1 MSLILMNND
10 ENILNSNY
18 SENFLDNISR
28 NITNVLDDTI
38 MFNSG
43 IESFESDIP
52 KHIKDEQEARE
63 KEMTIML
70 DDRNRKLSD
79 YSNKHKNLLEKTVS
93 FVDATA
99 KNNRYSGSNIRFT
112 NGTIGYVTQKGYF
125 KIYPNTNIWKST
137 NGKNGCPTNWEQLDI
152 YFRPEY
158 HKEGSVIPTDP
169 PLIVG
174 APMTTGQPCGK
185 EGRNIQVTTIAP
197 KDSSFRYSGCYEA
210 SPEYKTQMEF
220 QSDLGNQASFNNCKT
235 RAYDRGYSV
244 FAMRDGSDSG
254 SKCYIGK
261 NLTSARSNG
270 IATKRNVSYKLLE
283 NNVYENQQMKGG
295 LMKNG
300 QIALGPRNTGPVN
313 WQVTRFTHKT
323 GCDKELGAYVNTD
336 TTTASY
342 GVNCNGRIKWR

>member
-1 MSLILMNND
+1 MSSLLMNND
-10 ENILNSNY
+10 ENILDNNY

-43 IESFESDIP
+43 IEEFDSDIP

-93 FVDATA
+93 FLDATA

-125 KIYPNTNIWKST
+125 KHYPSWNIFKNTS
-137 NGKNGCPTNWEQLDI
+137 GKNGCPTNWEQLDI

-174 APMTTGQPCGK
+174 APMTTAQPCGK

-197 KDSSFRYSGCYEA
+197 KNSPFSYRGCYEA
-210 SPEYKTQMEF
+210 APKSTQMEF
-220 QSDLGNQASFNNCKT
+220 QSDLGSKSTFSNCKT
-235 RAYDRGYSV
+235 RAHDRGYNV

-261 NLTSARSNG
+261 NLNSAKSNG
-270 IATKRNVSYKLLE
+270 IATRRNVSYQLLP
-283 NNVYENQQMKGG
+283 NNVYKNQQMKGG

-300 QIALGPRNTGPVN
+300 QIGVGPRNTGPVN
-313 WQVTRFTHKT
+313 WQVTRFTPNTRCH
-323 GCDKELGAYVNTD
+323 KELGGYVNTNN
-336 TTTASY
+336 TTASY

>member
-125 KIYPNTNIWKST
+125 KHYPSWNIFKST
-137 NGKNGCPTNWEQLDI
+137 SGKNGCPTNWEQLDI

-158 HKEGSVIPTDP
+158 YKEGSVIPTDP

-174 APMTTGQPCGK
+174 APMTTAQPCGK

-197 KDSSFRYSGCYEA
+197 KSSPFSYRGCYEA
-210 SPEYKTQMEF
+210 APKSTQMEF
-220 QSDLGNQASFNNCKT
+220 QSDLGSKTTFSNCKT
-235 RAYDRGYSV
+235 RAHDRGYNV

-261 NLTSARSNG
+261 NLTSAKSNG
-270 IATKRNVSYKLLE
+270 IATRRNVSYQLLP
-283 NNVYENQQMKGG
+283 NNVYKNQQMKGG

-300 QIALGPRNTGPVN
+300 QIGVGPRNTGPVN
-313 WQVTRFTHKT
+313 WQVTRFTPNTTCH
-323 GCDKELGAYVNTD
+323 KELGGYVNTNN
-336 TTTASY
+336 TTASY
-342 GVNCNGRIKWR
+342 GVNCNGQIKWR